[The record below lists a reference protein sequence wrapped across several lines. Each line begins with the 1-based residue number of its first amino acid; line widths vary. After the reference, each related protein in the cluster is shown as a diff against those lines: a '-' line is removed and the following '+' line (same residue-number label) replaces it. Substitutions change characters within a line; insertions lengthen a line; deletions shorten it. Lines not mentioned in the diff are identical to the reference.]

1 MTRPRG
7 RLARQVAL
15 AASDRR
21 WRVTLTQHEG
31 APVAVERRVLPHQD
45 VARLDNSGSSSTPAS
60 ISSRVV
66 TGDTSTSNGSLERPR
81 RPRPARKET
90 GGKGTPA
97 PRPIP
102 SVPDIPPDADRVG
115 VAESDLTGPAAD
127 TWADVLAA
135 ADGEPLE
142 RGKARKQIAR
152 TLRGKGLYLFV
163 AAGMHSAAHA
173 KKAKGR
179 AAARRKTVEE
189 AARGRRSV
197 AAHWP
202 EHLPLF
208 DAALRHAMLHPKP
221 LPPPPEPER

>member
-7 RLARQVAL
+7 RLARRVAL

-21 WRVTLTQHEG
+21 RVVLTHHE
-31 APVAVERRVLPHQD
+31 ADVDVERRVLPNQD
-45 VARLDNSGSSSTPAS
+45 VARLDNGPL
-60 ISSRVV
+60 SRPQHLR
-66 TGDTSTSNGSLERPR
+66 S
-81 RPRPARKET
+81 ARKRRGAE
-90 GGKGTPA
+90 GAPTPPPTLA
-97 PRPIP
+97 EPN
-102 SVPDIPPDADRVG
+102 IPPDADRVG
-115 VAESDLTGPAAD
+115 VVESELAGTIAAD
-127 TWADVLAA
+127 AWADVLTASA
-135 ADGEPLE
+135 ADGEPLV
-142 RGKARKQIAR
+142 RGKTRKQIDR

-163 AAGMHSAAHA
+163 AAGMHSAATA

-208 DAALRHAMLHPKP
+208 DAALQHALVHPAP
-221 LPPPPEPER
+221 LPPSAPVPPAPKPDAALAGEQ

>member
-21 WRVTLTQHEG
+21 RRVTLTHHE

-45 VARLDNSGSSSTPAS
+45 VARLDNGP
-60 ISSRVV
+60 
-66 TGDTSTSNGSLERPR
+66 LERPR
-81 RPRPARKET
+81 RPRSIRGGT
-90 GGKGTPA
+90 GAERTSTP
-97 PRPIP
+97 PPIP
-102 SVPDIPPDADRVG
+102 TEPDIPPDADRVG
-115 VAESDLTGPAAD
+115 AAKPDLTAAAAAV
-127 TWADVLAA
+127 WADVLAV

-142 RGKARKQIAR
+142 RGKTRKQIDR

-163 AAGMHSAAHA
+163 AAGMHSAATA

-179 AAARRKTVEE
+179 AAARRKTVEA
-189 AARGRRSV
+189 AARGRLSV

-202 EHLPLF
+202 EHLPFF

-221 LPPPPEPER
+221 LLPPAGAPAEPDR

>member
-21 WRVTLTQHEG
+21 RVTLTHHE

-45 VARLDNSGSSSTPAS
+45 VARLDNGPL
-60 ISSRVV
+60 
-66 TGDTSTSNGSLERPR
+66 DRPR
-81 RPRPARKET
+81 RPREARGRTGADRTSTPLTVAGEPA
-90 GGKGTPA
+90 
-97 PRPIP
+97 
-102 SVPDIPPDADRVG
+102 IPPDADRVG
-115 VAESDLTGPAAD
+115 AAESKLTGAAAAV
-127 TWADVLAA
+127 WADVLTVAG
-135 ADGEPLE
+135 GEPLE
-142 RGKARKQIAR
+142 RGKTRKQIDR

-163 AAGMHSAAHA
+163 AAGMHSAATA

-221 LPPPPEPER
+221 LLPPAAALSEPDR

>member
-21 WRVTLTQHEG
+21 RRVTLTHHE
-31 APVAVERRVLPHQD
+31 APVAVERRVLPRQD
-45 VARLDNSGSSSTPAS
+45 VARLDNGP
-60 ISSRVV
+60 
-66 TGDTSTSNGSLERPR
+66 LERPR
-81 RPRPARKET
+81 RPRAAGPKRNRRRANVDAAPDPDGT
-90 GGKGTPA
+90 GN
-97 PRPIP
+97 
-102 SVPDIPPDADRVG
+102 PPDAERVG
-115 VAESDLTGPAAD
+115 AAESDLTGAAAAV
-127 TWADVLAA
+127 WADVLAG

-142 RGKARKQIAR
+142 RGKTRKQIDR

-163 AAGMHSAAHA
+163 AAGMHSAATA

-179 AAARRKTVEE
+179 AAARRKTVEA
-189 AARGRRSV
+189 AARGRLSV

-202 EHLPLF
+202 EHLPFF

-221 LPPPPEPER
+221 LLPPAGAPAEPDR

>member
-21 WRVTLTQHEG
+21 RRVTLTHHE
-31 APVAVERRVLPHQD
+31 APVAVERRVLPRQD
-45 VARLDNSGSSSTPAS
+45 VARLDNGP
-60 ISSRVV
+60 
-66 TGDTSTSNGSLERPR
+66 LERPR
-81 RPRPARKET
+81 RPRPAPRRT
-90 GGKGTPA
+90 GAEQMWTA
-97 PRPIP
+97 PPIP
-102 SVPDIPPDADRVG
+102 AEPDIPPDEDRVG
-115 VAESDLTGPAAD
+115 APESDLTGDAA
-127 TWADVLAA
+127 TVWADVLAV

-142 RGKARKQIAR
+142 RGKTRKQIDR

-163 AAGMHSAAHA
+163 AAGMHSAATA

-179 AAARRKTVEE
+179 AAARRKTVE
-189 AARGRRSV
+189 AAGRGRLSV

-221 LPPPPEPER
+221 LPPPAAPPEPDR

>member
-21 WRVTLTQHEG
+21 RVTLAHYE

-45 VARLDNSGSSSTPAS
+45 VASLDNGP
-60 ISSRVV
+60 
-66 TGDTSTSNGSLERPR
+66 LERPR
-81 RPRPARKET
+81 RPRPRPARGRTDAERT
-90 GGKGTPA
+90 STP
-97 PRPIP
+97 PPNRIEPDE
-102 SVPDIPPDADRVG
+102 PDIPPDADRVG
-115 VAESDLTGPAAD
+115 AAESDLAGSAAAV
-127 TWADVLAA
+127 WSDVFAV

-142 RGKARKQIAR
+142 RGKTRKQIDR
-152 TLRGKGLYLFV
+152 TVRGKGLYLFV
-163 AAGMHSAAHA
+163 AAGMHSVATA

-208 DAALRHAMLHPKP
+208 DAALQHALLHPAP
-221 LPPPPEPER
+221 LPPPTPRSAPKPEAALVGEQ

>member
-21 WRVTLTQHEG
+21 RRVTLTHHE
-31 APVAVERRVLPHQD
+31 APVAVERRVLPRQD
-45 VARLDNSGSSSTPAS
+45 VARLDNGP
-60 ISSRVV
+60 
-66 TGDTSTSNGSLERPR
+66 LERPR
-81 RPRPARKET
+81 RPRPAPRRT
-90 GGKGTPA
+90 GAEQMWTA
-97 PRPIP
+97 PPIP
-102 SVPDIPPDADRVG
+102 AEPDIPPDEDRVG
-115 VAESDLTGPAAD
+115 APESDLTGDAA
-127 TWADVLAA
+127 TVWADVLAV

-142 RGKARKQIAR
+142 RGKTRKQIDR

-163 AAGMHSAAHA
+163 AAGMHSAATA

-189 AARGRRSV
+189 AARGRVSV

-202 EHLPLF
+202 EHLPFF
-208 DAALRHAMLHPKP
+208 DAALQHAMVNPKP
-221 LPPPPEPER
+221 LPPPAAPPEPDR